1 LEVIDPMG
9 RTGDFSQ
16 KVRTFSATWSIMCT
30 DPRLLPGLSAA
41 VDTVPAGGADLAGNA
56 R

>member
-1 LEVIDPMG
+1 MG

-16 KVRTFSATWSIMCT
+16 KVRTFSAVWSIMCT

-41 VDTVPAGGADLAGNA
+41 VDTVPAGGTNIAANIPKDA

>member
-1 LEVIDPMG
+1 
-9 RTGDFSQ
+9 
-16 KVRTFSATWSIMCT
+16 MCT

-41 VDTVPAGGADLAGNA
+41 VDTVPASSPTIAENA

>member
-1 LEVIDPMG
+1 MG
-9 RTGDFSQ
+9 KPGAFSQ

-41 VDTVPAGGADLAGNA
+41 VDTVPAGALNVAGNA